1 MSVLEVQDL
10 AVRYPGQG
18 GEEVR
23 AVNGVSFSVET
34 GQTLAIVGESGCGKS
49 SLVNAVAGLVAT
61 AGGTVVY
68 GGQDLLS
75 AKGSEARRRRR
86 GIQMVF
92 QDPLDALDPRMSVG
106 KSVEE
111 PLRLAGIGKAERG
124 ARGRE
129 MFDQV
134 DLPAVLYG
142 RYPHELSGG
151 QQQRVVIARA
161 MAPKPTLVVLDGP
174 TASLDFLVREAIVE
188 LLGTIQRQTDCA
200 FVFISHDIGTV
211 RQIADQ
217 VGVMYLGRMVELGEA
232 GTVLRSPKH
241 PYTQALFDAAPIPDP
256 ALRDRRPYI
265 APDPGD
271 LEGTLEGCPYRARCH
286 FADAVCE
293 TRPALVHQDGRDVA
307 CHHVGA
313 SQALKPTMEA
323 HA

>member
-1 MSVLEVQDL
+1 MSLLEVDDL

-18 GEEVR
+18 EEVR
-23 AVNGVSFSVET
+23 AVDGVSFAVDT
-34 GQTLAIVGESGCGKS
+34 GETLAIVGESGCGKS
-49 SLVNAVAGLVAT
+49 SLVNAVAGLVA
-61 AGGTVVY
+61 AADGEVVY
-68 GGQDLLS
+68 GGQELIA

-86 GIQMVF
+86 GMQMVF

-111 PLRLAGIGKAERG
+111 PLRLAGMGKAERA

-129 MFDQV
+129 MFDRV
-134 DLPAVLYG
+134 DLPAALYG

-161 MAPKPTLVVLDGP
+161 IAPSPSLVVLDEP

-232 GTVLRSPKH
+232 SVVLGSPKH

-256 ALRDRRPYI
+256 ALRARRTYI

-271 LEGTLEGCPYRARCH
+271 LEGTLEGCPYRARCP

-293 TRPALVHQDGRDVA
+293 TRPALVPQDGRDVA
-307 CHHVGA
+307 CHHIGA
-313 SQALKPTMEA
+313 SQAPQPTTEA
-323 HA
+323 PA